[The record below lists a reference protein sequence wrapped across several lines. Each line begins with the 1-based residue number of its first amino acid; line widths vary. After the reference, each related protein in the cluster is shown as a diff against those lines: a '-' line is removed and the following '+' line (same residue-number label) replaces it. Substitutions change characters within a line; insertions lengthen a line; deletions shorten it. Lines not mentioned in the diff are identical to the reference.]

1 MALDT
6 RRKEMTN
13 YDEETPLVTE
23 AKTKFSDG
31 SLDCDMGELSYG
43 TDHQLSMDDNDSTIS
58 VSHLVSALQG
68 RLLLLCVA
76 FLYGSLNVSLRLVY
90 QRPGP
95 PSASALSSSRGWLA
109 IACFLPLLMKH
120 KPNPI
125 YSDAS
130 RSMTTTTT
138 TTTAQ
143 ASFWRVA
150 VQLAIFNFGA
160 QGLLTLGL
168 FSTASA
174 RASFFTQT
182 SVVMTPILSAAV
194 GYRIH
199 GRVWLGCMI
208 ALMGLVLLSDNGKEK
223 FSFRFG
229 IGDLFCLAGAFCWSL
244 YLFRLSS
251 VGGYFDEVRMQ
262 AAKTLLLAILY
273 SIWYVVAQ
281 VLSNTNLWPGWN
293 DWITW
298 LLIFYSALG
307 PGALADI
314 IQQKGQA
321 IVWAAEANVI
331 LSLEPV
337 FTACLGLLFLGE
349 ETTFHEKAGGTLIVL
364 ASIISTS
371 VE

>member
-1 MALDT
+1 MAQAT
-6 RRKEMTN
+6 SRNAISTN
-13 YDEETPLVTE
+13 DEETPLVAQGKIQCSNT
-23 AKTKFSDG
+23 G
-31 SLDCDMGELSYG
+31 DCEKIGELPIG
-43 TDHQLSMDDNDSTIS
+43 HGQISMDDNDSTIG

-68 RLLLLCVA
+68 RLLLLLVA

-125 YSDAS
+125 HADPT
-130 RSMTTTTT
+130 RSSSSTTTP
-138 TTTAQ
+138 

-150 VQLAIFNFGA
+150 TELAICNFGA
-160 QGLLTLGL
+160 QALLTLGL

-182 SVVMTPILSAAV
+182 SVVMTPILSAVV

-199 GRVWLGCMI
+199 WRVWLGCVV
-208 ALMGLVLLSDNGKEK
+208 ALIGLILLSGNGKETL
-223 FSFRFG
+223 SFRFG
-229 IGDLFCLAGAFCWSL
+229 IGDLFCLAGAFCWSF
-244 YLFRLSS
+244 YLFRLSC
-251 VGGYFDEVRMQ
+251 VGGSFDEVRMQ
-262 AAKTLLLAILY
+262 AAKTFLLAILY
-273 SIWYVVAQ
+273 SIWYALAQ
-281 VLSNTNLWPGWN
+281 LQSDINLWTGWH

-298 LLIFYSALG
+298 MLIFYSALG

-337 FTACLGLLFLGE
+337 FTACLGFIFLGE
-349 ETTFHEKAGGTLIVL
+349 ATTFHEKAGGTLIIL